1 MTNGRLDCVLEAG
14 MHERRTGVKEQRDDC
29 LSPPRPGQTPG
40 HAGTGTIFCSFQK
53 ITPAHHVKSQIRS
66 SYQVGLITPVP
77 QILTVRDMHK

>member
-14 MHERRTGVKEQRDDC
+14 MHEPRIGVKEQRDDC

-53 ITPAHHVKSQIRS
+53 SKSQVRS
-66 SYQVGLITPVP
+66 SYQVGLITPVR
-77 QILTVRDMHK
+77 QILTERDMHK